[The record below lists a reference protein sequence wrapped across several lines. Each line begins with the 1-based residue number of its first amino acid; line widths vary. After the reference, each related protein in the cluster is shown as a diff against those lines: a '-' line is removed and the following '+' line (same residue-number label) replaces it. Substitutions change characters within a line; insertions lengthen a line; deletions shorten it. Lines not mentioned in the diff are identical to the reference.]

1 MKFIHLIFAILL
13 STQLI
18 FSQEK
23 FDGKYYVIPKSDT
36 ITHQLEEVV
45 VTGTRTYQRAIDI
58 PYSVVTMTNVDYKF
72 DKKTSINDV
81 LGFVPGVFM
90 QSRYGNHDVRISI
103 RGFGSRSNSGIRGV
117 RILLDGIPES
127 EPDGQ
132 TRIEAIDFNSVG
144 RVEIVKGNSSSLYT
158 NAPGGVVNFINN
170 VYSSVNYVT
179 QFNEL
184 GSFGL
189 RRNGFKLHYG
199 GKNQKLILAYTY
211 HNFKGYREHS
221 SDFWNI
227 LNSVFEVMPN
237 EKSRLEILGYFV
249 GGVIKLPGSLKLSEY
264 QQDPFQ
270 PAPDEKNF
278 DYRRITKKGR
288 VGFRYNQFWGENNS
302 NEIEVSGYGTIKYFE
317 RVDKRYRIFNR
328 WGMGGTTKYTN
339 RTNILNRKNEF
350 LAGVDLFYQ
359 VGPIEVYQNVNGLK
373 TDQLRGLTDETI
385 SNVGFF
391 VQDIYS
397 ILPNKLNILLSGRYD
412 NVTFYDIDR
421 LAESRNSIRKF
432 EAFTPKFG
440 WNYKLK
446 PHIALYGNFGFSF
459 DVPAGNEL
467 DNFPTSSD
475 NGSGLLNPDLQPQ
488 KSTNFE
494 LGLKGRLQ
502 FPFLP
507 IFSDNTFDITLFSS
521 VIRDEIIPF
530 EVFGSVYYRNAAK
543 TWRRGIEFGSESKL
557 AYGFK
562 LKTSYT
568 FSYFRYVEYTAL
580 ALTGNVNNL
589 TLNEQNY
596 SGNVVPSVP
605 KHNLNLALTY
615 EKPIT
620 TSLDF
625 YSKISYQYVSGMYV
639 NDKNSEK
646 TSSYTLLNFLIG
658 IDKRF
663 GKFNFLLSGGVN
675 NIFDKRYVGFININ
689 STTGRFYELGEPR
702 MYFLNLN
709 IGYSL

>member
-1 MKFIHLIFAILL
+1 MKIKLFVFAFL
-13 STQLI
+13 SLYAFI

-23 FDGKYYVIPKSDT
+23 FDGKYYVIPKTDT
-36 ITHQLEEVV
+36 ITYQLEDVV
-45 VTGTRTYQRAIDI
+45 VTGTRSYQKAIDI
-58 PYSVVTMTNVDYKF
+58 PYSVVSMTNIDYRF

-81 LGFVPGVFM
+81 LTFVPGVFM

-144 RVEIVKGNSSSLYT
+144 RIEIVKGNSSSLYT

-170 VYSSVNYVT
+170 VYSPVNFVT

-184 GSFGL
+184 GSYGL
-189 RRNGFKLHYG
+189 RRNGFKIHYG
-199 GKNQKLILAYTY
+199 TQNHKLILTYTY
-211 HNFKGYREHS
+211 HNYKGYREHS
-221 SDFWNI
+221 PDFWNI

-237 EKSRLEILGYFV
+237 DKSRLEVLGYFV
-249 GGVIKLPGSLKLSEY
+249 GGVIKLPGSLKLNEY

-270 PAPDEKNF
+270 AAPDEKNF

-288 VGFRYNQFWGENNS
+288 VGFRYNQFWGDNNV
-302 NEIEVSGYGTIKYFE
+302 NELEVSGYGTIKYFE

-328 WGMGGTTKYTN
+328 WGLGGTTKYTN
-339 RTNILNRKNEF
+339 RMNLFGNRNEF
-350 LAGVDLFYQ
+350 LAGLDLFYQ
-359 VGPIEVYQNVNGLK
+359 VGPIEVYQCVNGLK

-391 VQDIYS
+391 LQDIFYL
-397 ILPNKLNILLSGRYD
+397 IPDRLNILLSGRYD

-440 WNYKLK
+440 WNYKIK
-446 PHIALYGNFGFSF
+446 PDLAIYGNFGLSF

-475 NGSGLLNPDLQPQ
+475 GGSGMLNPDLKPQ

-494 LGLKGRLQ
+494 LGLKGRLLFSQ
-502 FPFLP
+502 LP
-507 IFSDNTFDITLFSS
+507 VFSENIFDITLFSS
-521 VIRDEIIPF
+521 VIRDEIVPF

-543 TWRRGIEFGSESKL
+543 TWRRGIEIGSDSKL
-557 AYGFK
+557 DYGFR

-568 FSYFRYVEYTAL
+568 YSYFKYVEYTAL
-580 ALTGNVNNL
+580 SVLQNPIRLV
-589 TLNEQNY
+589 EQNY

-605 KHNLNLALTY
+605 KHNLNLALTF
-615 EKPIT
+615 ER
-620 TSLDF
+620 SLLFDLDF
-625 YSKISYQYVSGMYV
+625 FSKLAYQYVSGMYV
-639 NDKNSEK
+639 NDLNSDK
-646 TSSYTLLNFLIG
+646 TDSYNLVDFLIG

-663 GKFNFLLSGGVN
+663 GKINLLISGGVN
-675 NIFDKRYVGFININ
+675 NIFNKKYVGFININ
-689 STTGRFYELGEPR
+689 STGGRFFELGEPR
-702 MYFLNLN
+702 MYFVNLN
-709 IGYSL
+709 IGYIL